1 MSLTMDLGR
10 RIELVSMDPH
20 FHDISIALY
29 RQETESGPQYVVHSY
44 SQKEG
49 TRERLAFVIRAMHVL
64 GGLEENNG
72 RLYFSCGSPHQLAAR
87 RIFLESCKLKPS
99 ATLESRPLSILDKKS
114 NIELEAS
121 SAGLGAYKVSARDG
135 GPEGLSRVSVLAN
148 GLAKLADLARSDG
161 LADVVT
167 FPCGQ
172 SHDAVIGLLLSR
184 ALNVRAAL
192 REEEMA
198 SSRGVLAAPS
208 AQQK

>member
-99 ATLESRPLSILDKKS
+99 ATLESRPLSILDKKY
-114 NIELEAS
+114 NNEAS
-121 SAGLGAYKVSARDG
+121 SVGLGAYKVSARDG